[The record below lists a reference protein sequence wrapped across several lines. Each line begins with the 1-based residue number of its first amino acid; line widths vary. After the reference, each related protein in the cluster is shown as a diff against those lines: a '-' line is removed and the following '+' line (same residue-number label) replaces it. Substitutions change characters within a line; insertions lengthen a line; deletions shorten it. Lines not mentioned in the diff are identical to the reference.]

1 MINTKPIKILLVE
14 DDEDDYLI
22 ARSYLSEINQ
32 FPFQLDWVQ
41 TFNEAVEVI
50 KTGNH
55 EIYLIDYLLGAKSGL
70 ELLQML
76 KDTDR
81 DLPAIMLT
89 GKGDE
94 RIDRQAIELGAYDYL
109 EKSTLRA
116 DALERSIRYALK
128 HADTLRALRENERKY
143 RTVFEKSKE
152 IIFITDEDFNI
163 ISISKAVEEFLG
175 YSIEEIY
182 DMNTYELFENPMV
195 LSEMQDL
202 MQEEDSLQDFMIN
215 LKAKNNEVK
224 TGLIYCVKERDQD
237 GHFFL
242 HGIFSDQTD
251 RIRAERALLQS
262 QKLQSTARLM
272 QVLAHEVRNPLM
284 NINLSVESL
293 SDLVS
298 DDAEGV
304 LDIIQRNARKI
315 DQLITRVL
323 NAAAEKDIPKKP
335 EDLNSVVMKA
345 VEEVKDRAAIQGV
358 RLNLQFVDNLPIL
371 NLNSEMLSTAFV
383 NIMVNAIEAMEG
395 CENPVLKVQTLLKN
409 NRAKVIVTDN
419 GIGMDEELLSKLFEP
434 FYTAKTNGVGLG
446 LASTLNILKAH
457 DALIEVT
464 SELGK
469 GARFL
474 IGFDLA
480 KEPKEVEV

>member
-1 MINTKPIKILLVE
+1 MTAIKPIKILLVE

-22 ARSYLSEINQ
+22 AKSYLSEIKQ
-32 FPFQLDWVQ
+32 FPFKLDWVQ
-41 TFNEAVEVI
+41 TYAEAVEAI
-50 KTGNH
+50 KKAHH

-76 KDTDR
+76 KDTDK

-109 EKSTLRA
+109 EKSSLRA

-143 RTVFEKSKE
+143 RTVFENSKE

-163 ISISKAVEEFLG
+163 ISISKAIEEFLG
-175 YSIEEIY
+175 FSMTEIY
-182 DMNTYELFENPMV
+182 EMKTYELFDNPLI

-202 MQEEDSLQDFMIN
+202 LHEEDSLQDFMIH
-215 LKAKNNEVK
+215 LKAKNGEVK
-224 TGLIYCVKERDQD
+224 SGLIYCVKERDQN

-242 HGIFSDQTD
+242 HGIFSDRTD
-251 RIRAERALLQS
+251 KIRAERALLQS

-298 DDAEGV
+298 EDAEGV

-335 EDLNSVVMKA
+335 EELNTVVMKA
-345 VEEVKDRAAIQGV
+345 VEQVKDRAAIQGV
-358 RLNLQFVDNLPIL
+358 RLNLQFADNLPTL
-371 NLNSEMLSTAFV
+371 NLNEEMVSTAFV

-395 CENPVLKVQTLLKN
+395 CDTPMLKVQTVFKN
-409 NRAKVIVTDN
+409 NRVKVIVTDN

-474 IGFDLA
+474 IGF
-480 KEPKEVEV
+480 EPV